1 MKMNRKELAEI
12 KRRLD
17 REKGC
22 IPCIRG
28 CYVSSK
34 GEVISVFRR
43 PLGEIPEGECAA
55 FFSLF
60 RKILSGVPGKTGID
74 VVFSSDEMLSGEEHA
89 LLMELRDVRADDDTA
104 VNTLYQKIIDQ
115 YRSETSYVILL
126 MGDTYDVPHR
136 HADGQKRDL
145 QENVFQYFIC
155 CVCPVKPSKAGLSYS
170 ASEMDFRALGPD
182 ETLGAPELGFMFPA
196 FDDRSSNI
204 YNALY
209 YVRSADQQHEDFADA
224 VFHTELPMSAP
235 EQKQTFVN
243 VLEDALQEDMNF
255 EIVQAMNERMI
266 EAVEMQKQEKQAEAP
281 VISSSK
287 MKSILSDCGL
297 PLEKLESFGNRFDEE
312 FGHGTSLSAANIVNT
327 RQMEVKTP
335 NVVIHVN
342 PEFSD
347 LVETRVIDGKKYI
360 LIRAEEEV
368 ELNGVSVM
376 IGEDE

>member
-126 MGDTYDVPHR
+126 MGDTYDVPRR
-136 HADGQKRDL
+136 HADGQRSDL

-243 VLEDALQEDMNF
+243 VLEDALQEDMKF
-255 EIVQAMNERMI
+255 EIVQAVNDRMI
-266 EAVEMQKQEKQAEAP
+266 EAVETRKQDKQAEAP
-281 VISSSK
+281 VISSAK

-368 ELNGVSVM
+368 ELNGVSVLL
-376 IGEDE
+376 GEDE

>member
-1 MKMNRKELAEI
+1 MNRKELAEI

-60 RKILSGVPGKTGID
+60 RKVLSGVPGKTGID

-104 VNTLYQKIIDQ
+104 VNTLYQKIIDG

-126 MGDTYDVPHR
+126 LGDTYDVPHR
-136 HADGQKRDL
+136 HADGQKSDL

-196 FDDRSSNI
+196 FDDRASNI

-235 EQKQTFVN
+235 EQKQTFVS
-243 VLEDALQEDMNF
+243 VLEDALQEDMKF
-255 EIVQAMNERMI
+255 EIVQAVNDRMI
-266 EAVEMQKQEKQAEAP
+266 EAVETQKQEKQAETP
-281 VISSSK
+281 VISSAR

-297 PLEKLESFGNRFDEE
+297 PLEKLESFGERYDAE
-312 FGHGTSLSAANIVNT
+312 FGRGTSLTAANIVNT

-368 ELNGVSVM
+368 ELNGVSVL
-376 IGEDE
+376 IGDEDE

>member
-1 MKMNRKELAEI
+1 MNRKELAEI
-12 KRRLD
+12 KRRMD

-22 IPCIRG
+22 ISCIRG
-28 CYVSSK
+28 CYVSAK

-60 RKILSGVPGKTGID
+60 KKVLSGVPGKTGID
-74 VVFSSDEMLSGEEHA
+74 VVFSSDEILSGEEHA

-115 YRSETSYVILL
+115 YHSETNYVILL
-126 MGDTYDVPHR
+126 TGDTYDVPH
-136 HADGQKRDL
+136 HHSDGQKSDL

-155 CVCPVKPSKAGLSYS
+155 CVCPVKPNKTGLSYS
-170 ASEMDFRALGPD
+170 ASEMDFRDQGPD
-182 ETLGAPELGFMFPA
+182 QTLGSPELGFMFPA

-209 YVRSADQQHEDFADA
+209 YVRSADQMHEDFADA

-235 EQKQTFVN
+235 EQKQAFVN
-243 VLEDALQEDMNF
+243 VLEDALQEDMRF
-255 EIVQAMNERMI
+255 EVVQSVNDRMI
-266 EAVEMQKQEKQAEAP
+266 EHVEGQKQEKQAEAP
-281 VISSSK
+281 VISASQ

-297 PLEKLESFGNRFDEE
+297 PLEKLESFGERFDEQ
-312 FGHGTSLSAANIVNT
+312 FGRGTVLSAANIVNT
-327 RQMEVKTP
+327 KQMEVRTP

-347 LVETRVIDGKKYI
+347 LVETRIIDGKKYI

-368 ELNGVSVM
+368 ELNGVSVQ
-376 IGEDE
+376 IGGEED

>member
-12 KRRLD
+12 KRRMD

-22 IPCIRG
+22 VPCIRG

-60 RKILSGVPGKTGID
+60 KKVLSGVPGKTGID
-74 VVFSSDEMLSGEEHA
+74 VVFSSDEMLTGEEHA

-104 VNTLYQKIIDQ
+104 VNTLYQKIIDN

-126 MGDTYDVPHR
+126 AGDTYDVPHR
-136 HADGQKRDL
+136 HADGHQSDL

-155 CVCPVKPSKAGLSYS
+155 CVCPVKPIKTGLSYS

-196 FDDRSSNI
+196 FDDRASDI

-209 YVRSADQQHEDFADA
+209 YVRSADQMHEDFADA

-235 EQKQTFVN
+235 EQKQAFVA
-243 VLEDALQEDMNF
+243 VLEDALQEDMKF
-255 EIVQAMNERMI
+255 EVVQAMNDRMI
-266 EAVEMQKQEKQAEAP
+266 EAVETQKQEKQAEAP
-281 VISSSK
+281 VISSAK

-312 FGHGTSLSAANIVNT
+312 FGRGTSLSAANIVNT

-368 ELNGVSVM
+368 ELNGVSVL